1 MCGWVPRAGTRGSL
15 LSLPVRLFAKHS
27 PLSPGGFLQRLSSES
42 PGQTPSAKEESPGC
56 GRGRAPRHP
65 LFMGPSLCFQLW
77 SPGGRPHLH
86 RGQCPEGPQ
95 PLPTPRSA
103 ARAPG
108 HPRAFLF
115 SGPAGSLRASA
126 LSSSPGEARAPEFA
140 GPEEAASQLQ
150 TGRPPAWGQRSPAW
164 GAAQRG
170 QRAGPGLLRGPGPF
184 TAPAD
189 SGQLSGGRARPG
201 RLKAQKGRG
210 AGRALRLPV
219 A

>member
-1 MCGWVPRAGTRGSL
+1 MAGCLGQELEAAFFPSQSGCLLNTPHSALGASFKGFPQNPLDRHLLPRRNPQAEAEAGLHGTFSSWV
-15 LSLPVRLFAKHS
+15 LFAS
-27 PLSPGGFLQRLSSES
+27 N
-42 PGQTPSAKEESPGC
+42 C
-56 GRGRAPRHP
+56 GAPEGDHICTAGSAPRGH
-65 LFMGPSLCFQLW
+65 ST
-77 SPGGRPHLH
+77 
-86 RGQCPEGPQ
+86 
-95 PLPTPRSA
+95 LPTPRSA

-126 LSSSPGEARAPEFA
+126 LSSSPGEAREPEFA

-201 RLKAQKGRG
+201 RLKVQKGRG
-210 AGRALRLPV
+210 AGRTLRLPV